1 MKAKKGFITREVC
14 GETVLLAT
22 GEENI
27 DFTNIISLNETAKFL
42 WEKASCQEAFTV
54 DNMVC
59 WLTDEY
65 EVGEEEALADCR
77 ELVEQW
83 AEAGILEGDD
93 VPVVSR
99 RETIASATQ
108 PEEKPQKKEK
118 KGFFSKLFKG

>member
-1 MKAKKGFITREVC
+1 MREVC

-42 WEKASCQEAFTV
+42 WEKASAQETFTV
-54 DNMVC
+54 ENLVS

-65 EVGEEEALADCR
+65 EVGEEEALTDSR
-77 ELVEQW
+77 ELVVQW
-83 AEAGILEGDD
+83 SEAGILEGDD

-99 RETIASATQ
+99 SETAALVSQ
-108 PEEKPQKKEK
+108 PEEQPKEKEK

>member
-42 WEKASCQEAFTV
+42 WEKASALDAFTV
-54 DNMVC
+54 ENMAS

-65 EVGEEEALADCR
+65 EVGEEEALADSR

-99 RETIASATQ
+99 SETTAPGAQ
-108 PEEKPQKKEK
+108 PEDQPQKKEK

>member
-27 DFTNIISLNETAKFL
+27 DFTNIISLNETALFL
-42 WEKASCQEAFTV
+42 WEKASQQEAFTV
-54 DNMVC
+54 EDMVD
-59 WLTDEY
+59 WLVSEY
-65 EVGEEEALADCR
+65 EVSREEALSDCQ
-77 ELVEQW
+77 ELVSQW

-99 RETIASATQ
+99 SEATAPVAQ
-108 PEEKPQKKEK
+108 PEDQPQKKEK